1 MSKIK
6 NILPWYPRII
16 ISILFLLSAIAKLYP
31 SPDMGIYLFE
41 IKQLVPLGIDI
52 CYAPYFSRFLIAT
65 EVAIGV
71 AILQPHFLKR
81 FVVPVATLMLIVFSI
96 HLTYTIFS
104 TGNSGNCGCFGEL
117 IPMTPLQA
125 LIKNIIGIGLLV
137 YLFFN
142 CSDRE
147 KGKNSFSLLS
157 LLYIGVALLMFLL
170 LPFCPCS
177 CNSDS
182 NEVIINNDA
191 NDLSDYSVIES
202 DSISKTDTIKTDT
215 IIRKPIDIQNIGPKK
230 RRSKYRQHVR
240 GIDEGKKILCFFSPG
255 CGHCQD
261 AVIEISKLSKQRK
274 DFPEVYIIFM
284 DEEAEKIPQFIK
296 KSGRKFSYKLM
307 DIASFYGL
315 MGTTKDTPGVVYL
328 WNGNVRA
335 FFDGPVES
343 SKNAFTSKKLLKAL
357 DKKK

>member
-6 NILPWYPRII
+6 AILPWSFRLI
-16 ISILFLLSAIAKLYP
+16 ISFLFLLSAIAKLYP

-65 EVAIGV
+65 EIAIGI

-81 FVVPVATLMLIVFSI
+81 FVVPVATLMLLVFSI

-104 TGNSGNCGCFGEL
+104 TGNAGNCGCFGEL
-117 IPMTPLQA
+117 IPMSPLQA

-157 LLYIGVALLMFLL
+157 LLYIGVSLLMFLL

-182 NEVIINNDA
+182 KEVIIKDDA
-191 NDLSDYSVIES
+191 IDLSDDSLIVS
-202 DSISKTDTIKTDT
+202 DSISKTDSIFK
-215 IIRKPIDIQNIGPKK
+215 KPIEIVDLGPKK

-307 DIASFYGL
+307 DIASFYDL
-315 MGTTKDTPGVVYL
+315 MGTTKNTPGVVYL

-335 FFDGPVES
+335 FYDGPIES

>member
-6 NILPWYPRII
+6 NILPWSIRII
-16 ISILFLLSAIAKLYP
+16 ISFLFLLSAIAKLYP

-65 EVAIGV
+65 EVAIGI

-104 TGNSGNCGCFGEL
+104 AGNSGNCGCFGEL
-117 IPMTPLQA
+117 IPMSPFQA
-125 LIKNIIGIGLLV
+125 LVKNIIGIALLA
-137 YLFFN
+137 YLYFN

-157 LLYIGVALLMFLL
+157 LLYIGITLLMFLL

-182 NEVIINNDA
+182 KEVIIKDDA
-191 NDLSDYSVIES
+191 IDLSDDSVIVS
-202 DSISKTDTIKTDT
+202 DSISKTDTIIK
-215 IIRKPIDIQNIGPKK
+215 KPIDIKDLGPKK

-296 KSGRKFSYKLM
+296 KSGRKFSYKKM

-335 FFDGPVES
+335 FFDGPIES

>member
-1 MSKIK
+1 
-6 NILPWYPRII
+6 
-16 ISILFLLSAIAKLYP
+16 
-31 SPDMGIYLFE
+31 MGIYLFE

-65 EVAIGV
+65 EIAIGV

-81 FVVPVATLMLIVFSI
+81 FVVPVASLMLIVFSI

-117 IPMTPLQA
+117 IPMSPLQA

-157 LLYIGVALLMFLL
+157 LLYIGITLLMFLL

-182 NEVIINNDA
+182 KEVIIKDDA
-191 NDLSDYSVIES
+191 IDLSDDFVIES
-202 DSISKTDTIKTDT
+202 DSISKIDSIIK
-215 IIRKPIDIQNIGPKK
+215 KPIDIKDLGPKK

-261 AVIEISKLSKQRK
+261 AVKEISKLSRERK

-296 KSGRKFSYKLM
+296 ASGRRFSYKLM
-307 DIASFYGL
+307 DISSFYGL

-335 FFDGPVES
+335 FFDGPIES
-343 SKNAFTSKKLLKAL
+343 SENAFTSKKLLKAL
-357 DKKK
+357 DKKR

>member
-6 NILPWYPRII
+6 NILPWSFRII
-16 ISILFLLSAIAKLYP
+16 ISFLFLLSAIAKLYP

-65 EVAIGV
+65 EVAIGI

-81 FVVPVATLMLIVFSI
+81 FVVPVATLILIVFSI

-117 IPMTPLQA
+117 IPMSPFQA
-125 LIKNIIGIGLLV
+125 LVKNIIGIALLV

-157 LLYIGVALLMFLL
+157 LLYIGLTLLMFLL

-182 NEVIINNDA
+182 NEVIIKDDA
-191 NDLSDYSVIES
+191 IDLSNDSLSVS
-202 DSISKTDTIKTDT
+202 DSISKTDTIIK
-215 IIRKPIDIQNIGPKK
+215 KPIDIKDFGPKK

-296 KSGRKFSYKLM
+296 KSGRKFSYKKM

-335 FFDGPVES
+335 FYDGPVES